1 MYFYRRLL
9 IVFLSILLGVVL
21 AIGCA
26 SRSPSGE
33 KLVIGVVSYD
43 AGASSIDKYEN
54 FQNYLAA
61 QTKSIVE
68 LEPAF
73 NELTAVEEVKRGIW
87 SIVFAPPGLAAIA
100 IKQQNYL
107 PIFSMA
113 GLRNVR
119 SVIVVN
125 NNSRLQNLDDLSNK
139 IVALGQPGSAAGYYL
154 PLYDLYGLTLKEVRF
169 APTPKTVLQWLS
181 QGKVD
186 AGALSEADFELYHHE
201 FEQKGLRILH
211 TTRSAP
217 PSIVLLQSSIDAES
231 RQQIIE
237 AMKAAAPSTIGDAGY
252 LPDAPIPNYEQ
263 FIKIVEKVRPLETQ
277 VKEKPAVLIFK

>member
-43 AGASSIDKYEN
+43 AGASSVDKYEN
-54 FQNYLAA
+54 LQNYLAA

-73 NELTAVEEVKRGIW
+73 NELTAVEEVKRGVW

-125 NNSRLQNLDDLSNK
+125 NNSRLQNLDDLSNN

-154 PLYDLYGLTLKEVRF
+154 PLYDLYGLTLKEVHF

-181 QGKVD
+181 HGKVD
-186 AGALSEADFELYHHE
+186 AGALS
-201 FEQKGLRILH
+201 
-211 TTRSAP
+211 
-217 PSIVLLQSSIDAES
+217 DA
-231 RQQIIE
+231 
-237 AMKAAAPSTIGDAGY
+237 A
-252 LPDAPIPNYEQ
+252 
-263 FIKIVEKVRPLETQ
+263 F
-277 VKEKPAVLIFK
+277 

>member
-9 IVFLSILLGVVL
+9 IVFWSILLGIVL

-26 SRSPSGE
+26 SRSPSGS

-43 AGASSIDKYEN
+43 AGASSVDKYEN

-73 NELTAVEEVKRGIW
+73 NELTAVEEVKRGVW

-125 NNSRLQNLDDLSNK
+125 NNRLQNLDNLSNN

-181 QGKVD
+181 QGEVD

-217 PSIVLLQSSIDAES
+217 PSIVLLRSSINAKS

-252 LPDAPIPNYEQ
+252 LPDATIPNYEQ

-277 VKEKPAVLIFK
+277 VQEKPAVLIFK